1 MGPDSVSEPAVPAE
15 IPILVS
21 PRAPRRLA
29 EANAPVR
36 TAVEDLLVVQR
47 QDNQKVLDKIAKLVD
62 LVVFH
67 ALLR

>member
-1 MGPDSVSEPAVPAE
+1 MSGSAVPAIPAE
-15 IPILVS
+15 MPILVK
-21 PRAPRRLA
+21 PLVPHRLA
-29 EANAPVR
+29 EANAPDR